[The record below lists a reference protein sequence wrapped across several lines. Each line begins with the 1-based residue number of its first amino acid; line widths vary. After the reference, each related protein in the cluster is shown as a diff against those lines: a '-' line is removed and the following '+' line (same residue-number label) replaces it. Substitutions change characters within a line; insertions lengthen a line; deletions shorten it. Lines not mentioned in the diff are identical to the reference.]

1 MTPLVGMGV
10 GDSLRKVRSMPPST
24 DTIGLGDYLRW
35 LRDLI
40 KQVRQ
45 RLSPEP

>member
-1 MTPLVGMGV
+1 MIPLVGMGV
-10 GDSLRKVRSMPPST
+10 GDSLKSMPTST